1 MLYVLTVRRLKPG
14 RFEEFRSAFMGDN
27 AAKIPPNPTAAGR
40 FVRFNLIRDVTDED
54 TVVTFGMFD
63 GSRDELEATQKAVG
77 YYERRAAADAFVDE
91 VLVNGV
97 FDVLINNEAA

>member
-14 RFEEFRSAFMGDN
+14 KFDEFRAAFMGEN
-27 AAKIPPNPTAAGR
+27 TEKIPPNPTASGR
-40 FVRFNLIRDVTDED
+40 FVRFNLIRDVTDEN

-63 GSRDELEATQKAVG
+63 GSREELEATQKAVG

-91 VLVNGV
+91 VVVNGV
-97 FDVLINNEAA
+97 FDVLIDNQTE